1 MDRRTRLVLYY
12 ALSLVG
18 TLLVFTLAYDAG
30 MSVLEGRPRSVLQS
44 FEVVFQTFTTVGYGE
59 DAPWGHPLMN
69 LLVIGMQA
77 AGIVL
82 IFAAL
87 PVFVIPLIEQAVSS
101 TPPRA
106 VDGIEGHVL
115 VRVYTPR
122 AAALVAELDDRGV
135 SAVIVDPDRE
145 TATELQEAGRR
156 VVHGDPESA
165 AVLRAAGIG
174 RTRAAVADG
183 PDETAA
189 SIVLA
194 AKEAAED
201 VFAVSVADEPDLA
214 DYHRYAGADRVLS
227 PRALLGESLANRVT
241 TAIAT
246 DLDEVLDMDE
256 SFSIREVP
264 VEAGSEASGREF
276 ADSGLEALGA
286 SVLGVW
292 VDGGFSS
299 PPSPG
304 VILDERTCLL
314 ALGRE
319 AQLHRLEA
327 QTRSQ
332 AGGCSGGNGDGRN
345 DEGDSESEDE
355 REYEGMGEDEA
366 GCGRRQGKRTRARP
380 SVDRGFR
387 GGRPGDRRSPVGG
400 GGPLDGPR
408 HRRKRARRRT
418 ATGGRR
424 ASRNGERRRETG
436 LRRETGRRR

>member
-1 MDRRTRLVLYY
+1 
-12 ALSLVG
+12 
-18 TLLVFTLAYDAG
+18 
-30 MSVLEGRPRSVLQS
+30 
-44 FEVVFQTFTTVGYGE
+44 
-59 DAPWGHPLMN
+59 
-69 LLVIGMQA
+69 MQA

-156 VVHGDPESA
+156 VAHGDPESA

-332 AGGCSGGNGDGRN
+332 AGGCSGGDGDGRN

-355 REYEGMGEDEA
+355 REYEGIGEDEA

>member
-30 MSVLEGRPRSVLQS
+30 MSVLEGRP
-44 FEVVFQTFTTVGYGE
+44 
-59 DAPWGHPLMN
+59 PWGHPLMN

-156 VVHGDPESA
+156 VVHGDPESV

-194 AKEAAED
+194 AKEVAED
-201 VFAVSVADEPDLA
+201 GFAVSVADEPDLA

-332 AGGCSGGNGDGRN
+332 AGGRSGGDGDGRN

-355 REYEGMGEDEA
+355 REYEGIGEDEA
-366 GCGRRQGKRTRARP
+366 GCGRRQGKRTRARS

-387 GGRPGDRRSPVGG
+387 GGRPGDHRSPVGG

-424 ASRNGERRRETG
+424 ASRNGERQRETG